1 MLMARPCRATSN
13 ALRSCARVTKTATS
27 ISPTASTN
35 CEITMA
41 AMSRRWIEVFA
52 MSSPQHVSLA
62 AQRVDEF
69 RVVVFELAAKP
80 RNVNFDHVAEAFPV
94 EVVKVLE
101 QFGLGNHRT
110 GAIREIFEHTI
121 FHGGQD
127 NALSLAPDRK
137 STRLNSSHL
146 GI

>member
-69 RVVVFELAAKP
+69 GVVVFELAAQP
-80 RNVNFDHVAEAFPV
+80 RNVNFDHVAEALPV

-101 QFGLGNHRT
+101 QFGFGNDST
-110 GAIREIFEHTI
+110 GTIREIFEHAI
-121 FHGGQD
+121 LHRGED
-127 NALSLAPDRK
+127 DDLSLAPHREIGGAD
-137 STRLNSSHL
+137 L
-146 GI
+146 